1 MSDDFNQGEVFK
13 VALIIGVLV
22 FVPAIVGLVMMIQ

>member
-13 VALIIGVLV
+13 VALIIGIIV

>member
-13 VALIIGVLV
+13 VALIIGCIV
-22 FVPAIVGLVMMIQ
+22 FVPALVGLLLMIQ